1 MNLEQIDQIKGRE
14 MNMSCGIGGE
24 NPTEGLRT
32 GSSVQVTGNT
42 LESKTIG

>member
-1 MNLEQIDQIKGRE
+1 MNLEQIGQIKGRE

-32 GSSVQVTGNT
+32 GSRMQVTGNI